1 MRRVSAILTSLL
13 LFAAATSVAHADGY
27 QEVDISK
34 WTPKTAKHPLSLVE
48 QLYAKFPESDEGKP
62 NLVIRFKKD
71 GRTKKFAAIVE
82 MTGYLDD
89 SLAGEKYRAVIE
101 KGNKTWKLISLG
113 KQWKCYRGT
122 NKGWHTKKCP

>member
-1 MRRVSAILTSLL
+1 MRLVGVIAFGIMCSAV
-13 LFAAATSVAHADGY
+13 AATSYADSY
-27 QEVDISK
+27 QKVDLSK

-62 NLVIRFKKD
+62 NLNIRFKKD
-71 GRTKKFAAIVE
+71 GRTKDFTAIIE

-89 SLAGEKYRAVIE
+89 SLAGEKYRAVIK

-122 NKGWHTKKCP
+122 DKGWHTKKCP